1 MNIPFC
7 EKYRST
13 SVNEI
18 LDHKN
23 IIKTFKN
30 LISQKKFINSIFFGQ
45 PGTGKTSLI
54 TSCAKEIYGDKFKVM
69 VLELNGS
76 DDRGIGTIRNIIS
89 DFAEYNQIFSKG
101 SKLIILDE
109 ADSMTYDAQFAL
121 KRIMENYSKTTKF
134 CLVCNYIYKIIPH
147 LQSRCFI
154 FRFPNITPKFI
165 KEKLMFI
172 SKKEKINYTSE
183 GLNVLINISEGDM
196 RKSIN
201 LLHSLS
207 LTTTIINKDNIYK
220 YTGYILDGTIDELID
235 ILIHLEFKEAFYK
248 IKKIIKKNKI
258 CFIDFISNIYK
269 FIDKLNL
276 NNKQI
281 SEFINNIAEIEY
293 NLLNNASFDIQLGA
307 LIASFFKLRYIK

>member
-54 TSCAKEIYGDKFKVM
+54 TSCAKKIYGDKFKVM

-121 KRIMENYSKTTKF
+121 KRIMENYSRTR
-134 CLVCNYIYKIIPH
+134 
-147 LQSRCFI
+147 SR
-154 FRFPNITPKFI
+154 N
-165 KEKLMFI
+165 
-172 SKKEKINYTSE
+172 
-183 GLNVLINISEGDM
+183 
-196 RKSIN
+196 
-201 LLHSLS
+201 
-207 LTTTIINKDNIYK
+207 
-220 YTGYILDGTIDELID
+220 
-235 ILIHLEFKEAFYK
+235 
-248 IKKIIKKNKI
+248 
-258 CFIDFISNIYK
+258 
-269 FIDKLNL
+269 
-276 NNKQI
+276 
-281 SEFINNIAEIEY
+281 
-293 NLLNNASFDIQLGA
+293 
-307 LIASFFKLRYIK
+307 